1 MDINIFGEFRM
12 PKKEKIEICILS
24 SLLHFFPV
32 SFHLTRVKIIYKI
45 N

>member
-24 SLLHFFPV
+24 SLLPSRF
-32 SFHLTRVKIIYKI
+32 I
-45 N
+45 

>member
-12 PKKEKIEICILS
+12 SKKEIEICILS
-24 SLLHFFPV
+24 SLLHFLPV